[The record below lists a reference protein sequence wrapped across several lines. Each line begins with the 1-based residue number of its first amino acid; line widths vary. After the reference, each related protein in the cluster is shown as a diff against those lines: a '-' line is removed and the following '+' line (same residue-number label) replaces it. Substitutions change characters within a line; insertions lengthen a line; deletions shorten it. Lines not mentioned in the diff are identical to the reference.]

1 MLLFVILSPKYPRL
15 MNISLF
21 SLRYYTLAKES
32 IERMYD
38 YCCLMFELVPINSK
52 IMIIVES
59 EVSSVCT

>member
-1 MLLFVILSPKYPRL
+1 